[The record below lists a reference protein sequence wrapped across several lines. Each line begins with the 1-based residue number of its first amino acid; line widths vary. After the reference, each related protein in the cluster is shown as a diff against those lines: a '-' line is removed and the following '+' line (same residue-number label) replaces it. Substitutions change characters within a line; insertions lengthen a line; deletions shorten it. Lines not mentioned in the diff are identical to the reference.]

1 MTPHGPPS
9 VRHPR
14 IDVGQRPF
22 IVIWEMTRACDLACK
37 HCRAE
42 AQPLHNP
49 LELNTREAR
58 SLIDEIASFGPPPPL
73 FVMTGGDPMKRPDLT
88 ELVAYAASRHLPVA
102 FSPSATPLL
111 TRGVITELKGAG
123 LKALSLSVDGSCP
136 EIHDAFRG
144 IDGVFERTM
153 AAWETARELGIKVQ
167 INTTVS
173 RLNLFDLPRMAH
185 IVRERGAIVW
195 SGFMLVPVGRGTALE
210 QLSADECE
218 DVMNFLYDVGNAIP
232 TKTTEGHHF
241 RRVVLERTIMERR
254 GIAPEST
261 IRLGP
266 TYRKLRA
273 ALEPWP
279 SQGQERRSP
288 MDINAGRGFVFV
300 SHVGTVHPSGFMPI
314 PAGNVRVQTLTEIY
328 RQSPLFNDLRDTA
341 RLTGRCGVCEFAA
354 VCGGSRS
361 RAFATSGDPLG
372 DDPLCAYTPGTFP
385 YQADIA
391 GCSTSAASRQAR
403 RSCTE
408 RFRAAIPA
416 KA

>member
-1 MTPHGPPS
+1 
-9 VRHPR
+9 
-14 IDVGQRPF
+14 VGQRLF

-42 AQPLHNP
+42 AQPLRDP
-49 LELNTREAR
+49 LELDTREAR
-58 SLIDEIASFGPPPPL
+58 SLIDEVASFGAPPPL

-88 ELVAYAASRHLPVA
+88 ELVAYAAARHLPVA

-111 TRGVITELKGAG
+111 TRGAITELKAAG
-123 LKALSLSVDGSCP
+123 LKALSLSVDGSCSK
-136 EIHDAFRG
+136 IHDAFRG

-173 RLNLFDLPRMAH
+173 RLNLFDLPRVARM
-185 IVRERGAIVW
+185 VRARGAMVW
-195 SGFMLVPVGRGTALE
+195 SGFMLVPVGRGAALE

-241 RRVVLERTIMERR
+241 RRVVLERTILERR
-254 GIAPEST
+254 GVAPEST
-261 IRLGP
+261 LRLGP
-266 TYRKLRA
+266 TYRMLRA

-279 SQGQERRSP
+279 SQGQARRSP

-300 SHVGTVHPSGFMPI
+300 PHVGTVHPSGFMPI

-341 RLTGRCGVCEFAA
+341 RLTGRCGMCEFAV

-361 RAFATSGDPLG
+361 RAFASSGDALG
-372 DDPLCAYTPGTFP
+372 DDPLCAYTSGTFS

-391 GCSTSAASRQAR
+391 PLFKVSGPGAGPPVLR
-403 RSCTE
+403 
-408 RFRAAIPA
+408 
-416 KA
+416 

>member
-1 MTPHGPPS
+1 
-9 VRHPR
+9 
-14 IDVGQRPF
+14 
-22 IVIWEMTRACDLACK
+22 MTRACDLACK

-49 LELNTREAR
+49 LELSTREAR

-88 ELVAYAASRHLPVA
+88 ELVAYAAGRHLPVA

-111 TRGVITELKGAG
+111 TPGVITELKSAG
-123 LKALSLSVDGSCP
+123 LKALSLSIDGSCP

-153 AAWETARELGIKVQ
+153 TAWETARELGIKVQ

-185 IVRERGAIVW
+185 LVRERGATLW
-195 SGFMLVPVGRGTALE
+195 SGFMLVPVGRGAALE
-210 QLSADECE
+210 QISADECE

-241 RRVVLERTIMERR
+241 RRVVLERTILERR
-254 GIAPEST
+254 GIAPEGA

-279 SQGQERRSP
+279 VRGQERRSP
-288 MDINAGRGFVFV
+288 MDINAGRGFVFI

-314 PAGNVRVQTLTEIY
+314 PAGNIRAQTLADIY
-328 RQSPLFNDLRDTA
+328 RESPLFNDLRDTA

-361 RAFATSGDPLG
+361 RAFATSEDPLG
-372 DDPLCAYTPGTFP
+372 DDPLCAYTPGIFP
-385 YQADIA
+385 YQADVARLLNVSGLEA
-391 GCSTSAASRQAR
+391 G
-403 RSCTE
+403 
-408 RFRAAIPA
+408 PPVLH
-416 KA
+416 

>member
-1 MTPHGPPS
+1 
-9 VRHPR
+9 
-14 IDVGQRPF
+14 
-22 IVIWEMTRACDLACK
+22 
-37 HCRAE
+37 
-42 AQPLHNP
+42 
-49 LELNTREAR
+49 
-58 SLIDEIASFGPPPPL
+58 
-73 FVMTGGDPMKRPDLT
+73 MTGGDPMKRPDLT
-88 ELVAYAASRHLPVA
+88 ELVAYAAGRHLPVA

-111 TRGVITELKGAG
+111 TPGVITELKSAG
-123 LKALSLSVDGSCP
+123 LKALSLSIDGSCP

-153 AAWETARELGIKVQ
+153 TAWETARELGIKVQ

-185 IVRERGAIVW
+185 LVRERGATLW
-195 SGFMLVPVGRGTALE
+195 SGFMLVPVGRGAALE
-210 QLSADECE
+210 QISADECE

-241 RRVVLERTIMERR
+241 RRVVLERTILERR
-254 GIAPEST
+254 GIAPEGA

-279 SQGQERRSP
+279 VRGQERRSP
-288 MDINAGRGFVFV
+288 MDINAGRGFVFI

-314 PAGNVRVQTLTEIY
+314 PAGNIRAQTLADIY
-328 RQSPLFNDLRDTA
+328 RESPLFNDLRDTA

-361 RAFATSGDPLG
+361 RAFATSEDPLG
-372 DDPLCAYTPGTFP
+372 DDPLCAYTPGIFP
-385 YQADIA
+385 YQADVARLLNVSGLEA
-391 GCSTSAASRQAR
+391 G
-403 RSCTE
+403 
-408 RFRAAIPA
+408 PPVLH
-416 KA
+416 

>member
-1 MTPHGPPS
+1 
-9 VRHPR
+9 
-14 IDVGQRPF
+14 
-22 IVIWEMTRACDLACK
+22 MTRACDLACQ

-42 AQPLHNP
+42 AQPLRNP

-58 SLIDEIASFGPPPPL
+58 SLIDEVASFGAPHPL
-73 FVMTGGDPMKRPDLT
+73 FVMTGGDLLKRPDLT
-88 ELVAYAASRHLPVA
+88 ELVAYAAGRHLPVA

-111 TRGVITELKGAG
+111 TRGVITELKAAG
-123 LKALSLSVDGSCP
+123 LKALSLSVDGSGP

-153 AAWETARELGIKVQ
+153 AAWETAREFGIKVQ

-185 IVRERGAIVW
+185 IVRERGAMVW
-195 SGFMLVPVGRGTALE
+195 SGFMLVPVGRGAALQ
-210 QLSADECE
+210 QLCADECE

-232 TKTTEGHHF
+232 AKTTEGHHF
-241 RRVVLERTIMERR
+241 RRVVLQRTILERR
-254 GIAPEST
+254 GLAPEST
-261 IRLGP
+261 LRLGP
-266 TYRKLRA
+266 TYRTLRA

-279 SQGQERRSP
+279 SQAHGRRSP

-300 SHVGTVHPSGFMPI
+300 SHIGTVHPSGFMPI

-341 RLTGRCGVCEFAA
+341 RLTGRCGVCEFAV

-361 RAFATSGDPLG
+361 RAFAASGDPLG
-372 DDPLCAYTPGTFP
+372 DDPLCAYTPGTFS

-391 GCSTSAASRQAR
+391 PLLNVSGPAAG
-403 RSCTE
+403 
-408 RFRAAIPA
+408 PPVLH
-416 KA
+416 

>member
-1 MTPHGPPS
+1 
-9 VRHPR
+9 
-14 IDVGQRPF
+14 
-22 IVIWEMTRACDLACK
+22 MTRACDLACK

-42 AQPLHNP
+42 AQPLRNP
-49 LELNTREAR
+49 LELNTGEAR
-58 SLIDEIASFGPPPPL
+58 SLIDEIASFGAPPPL
-73 FVMTGGDPMKRPDLT
+73 FVMTGGDPLKRPDLI

-111 TRGVITELKGAG
+111 TRGVITELKAAG

-185 IVRERGAIVW
+185 IVRERGAMVW
-195 SGFMLVPVGRGTALE
+195 SGFMLVPVGRGAALE

-241 RRVVLERTIMERR
+241 RRVVLERTILERR

-266 TYRKLRA
+266 TYRILRA

-279 SQGQERRSP
+279 SQGHGRRSP
-288 MDINAGRGFVFV
+288 MDINAGRGFLFV

-341 RLTGRCGVCEFAA
+341 RLTGRCGVCEFAV

-361 RAFATSGDPLG
+361 RAFATSGDPLD
-372 DDPLCAYTPGTFP
+372 DDPLYAYTPGTFS

-391 GCSTSAASRQAR
+391 PLLNVSGPEAG
-403 RSCTE
+403 
-408 RFRAAIPA
+408 PPVLH
-416 KA
+416 

>member
-1 MTPHGPPS
+1 MTAHRPPS

-14 IDVGQRPF
+14 IDVGRRPF
-22 IVIWEMTRACDLACK
+22 IVIWEMTRACDLACQ

-42 AQPLHNP
+42 ARPLRNP

-58 SLIDEIASFGPPPPL
+58 ALIDEIASFGAPPPL
-73 FVMTGGDPMKRPDLT
+73 FVMTGGDPMKRPDLI
-88 ELVAYAASRHLPVA
+88 ELIAYAASRQLPVA

-111 TRGVITELKGAG
+111 TRGVIAELKAAG
-123 LKALSLSVDGSCP
+123 LKALSLSVDGSGP
-136 EIHDAFRG
+136 GIHDAFRG

-173 RLNLFDLPRMAH
+173 RLNLFDLPRIAH
-185 IVRERGAIVW
+185 LVRARGAMVW
-195 SGFMLVPVGRGTALE
+195 SGFMLVPVGRGAALE

-241 RRVVLERTIMERR
+241 RRVVLERTILERR
-254 GIAPEST
+254 GIAPENVL
-261 IRLGP
+261 RLGP
-266 TYRKLRA
+266 TYRRLRA

-279 SQGQERRSP
+279 ARGRERRSP
-288 MDINAGRGFVFV
+288 MDINAGRGFVFI

-314 PAGNVRVQTLTEIY
+314 PAGNVRVQTLTRIY
-328 RQSPLFNDLRDTA
+328 RESPLFNDLRDPA

-361 RAFATSGDPLG
+361 RAFASGGDAFG
-372 DDPLCAYTPGTFP
+372 DDPLCAYTPGAFP

-391 GCSTSAASRQAR
+391 PLFNVSGPAAG
-403 RSCTE
+403 
-408 RFRAAIPA
+408 PA
-416 KA
+416 VAH

>member
-88 ELVAYAASRHLPVA
+88 ELVAYAAGRHLPVA

-195 SGFMLVPVGRGTALE
+195 SGFMLVPVGRGAALE

-241 RRVVLERTIMERR
+241 RRVVLERTILERR
-254 GIAPEST
+254 GIAPESS

-266 TYRKLRA
+266 TYRKLRV

-279 SQGQERRSP
+279 SQGHERRSP

-328 RQSPLFNDLRDTA
+328 RKSPLFNDLRDTA
-341 RLTGRCGVCEFAA
+341 RLTGRCRGCEFAA

-391 GCSTSAASRQAR
+391 ALLNVSGLEAG
-403 RSCTE
+403 
-408 RFRAAIPA
+408 PPVLH
-416 KA
+416 

>member
-1 MTPHGPPS
+1 M
-9 VRHPR
+9 
-14 IDVGQRPF
+14 GQRPF

-42 AQPLHNP
+42 ARPLRDP

-58 SLIDEIASFGPPPPL
+58 SLIDEVASFGAPPPL

-88 ELVAYAASRHLPVA
+88 ELVAYAAARHLPVA

-111 TRGVITELKGAG
+111 TRGAITELKAAG
-123 LKALSLSVDGSCP
+123 LKVLSLSVDGSCP

-153 AAWETARELGIKVQ
+153 AAWETAREFGIKVQ

-185 IVRERGAIVW
+185 MVRARGAMVW
-195 SGFMLVPVGRGTALE
+195 SGFMLVPVGRGAALE
-210 QLSADECE
+210 QLSADDCE

-241 RRVVLERTIMERR
+241 RRVVLERTILERR
-254 GIAPEST
+254 GIAPESAL
-261 IRLGP
+261 RLGP
-266 TYRKLRA
+266 TYRMLRA

-279 SQGQERRSP
+279 SQGQARRSP

-341 RLTGRCGVCEFAA
+341 RLTGRCGVCEFAV

-361 RAFATSGDPLG
+361 RAFASSGDALG
-372 DDPLCAYTPGTFP
+372 DDPLCAYTLGTFS

-391 GCSTSAASRQAR
+391 PLLKVSGPGAGPPVLR
-403 RSCTE
+403 
-408 RFRAAIPA
+408 
-416 KA
+416 

>member
-1 MTPHGPPS
+1 
-9 VRHPR
+9 
-14 IDVGQRPF
+14 VGQRPF

-42 AQPLHNP
+42 SQPLRNP
-49 LELNTREAR
+49 LELDTREAR
-58 SLIDEIASFGPPPPL
+58 SLIDEIASFGAPPPL

-88 ELVAYAASRHLPVA
+88 ELVAYAAARHLPVA

-111 TRGVITELKGAG
+111 TRDVITELKAAG
-123 LKALSLSVDGSCP
+123 LKALSLSVDGSCSK
-136 EIHDAFRG
+136 IHDAFRG

-173 RLNLFDLPRMAH
+173 RLNLFDLPRVAH
-185 IVRERGAIVW
+185 MVRARGAMVW
-195 SGFMLVPVGRGTALE
+195 SAFMLVPVGRGAALE

-241 RRVVLERTIMERR
+241 RRVVLERTILERR

-261 IRLGP
+261 LRLGP
-266 TYRKLRA
+266 TYRMLRA

-279 SQGQERRSP
+279 SQGQARRSP

-341 RLTGRCGVCEFAA
+341 RLTGRCGVCEFAV

-361 RAFATSGDPLG
+361 RAFASSGDALG

-391 GCSTSAASRQAR
+391 PLFEVSGPGAGPPVLR
-403 RSCTE
+403 
-408 RFRAAIPA
+408 
-416 KA
+416 

>member
-1 MTPHGPPS
+1 M
-9 VRHPR
+9 
-14 IDVGQRPF
+14 GQRPF
-22 IVIWEMTRACDLACK
+22 IVIWEMTRACDLACQ

-42 AQPLHNP
+42 AQPLPNP

-58 SLIDEIASFGPPPPL
+58 SLIDEIASFGAPPPL

-111 TRGVITELKGAG
+111 TRGVITELKAAG
-123 LKALSLSVDGSCP
+123 LKALSLSVDGSGP

-185 IVRERGAIVW
+185 IVRARGAMVW
-195 SGFMLVPVGRGTALE
+195 SGFMLVPVGRGAALE

-241 RRVVLERTIMERR
+241 RRVVLERTILERR
-254 GIAPEST
+254 GIAPEGT
-261 IRLGP
+261 LRLGP
-266 TYRKLRA
+266 TYRRLRA

-279 SQGQERRSP
+279 AQGRERRSP

-328 RQSPLFNDLRDTA
+328 RQSPLFNDLRDPA
-341 RLTGRCGVCEFAA
+341 RLTGRCGVCEFAV

-361 RAFATSGDPLG
+361 RAFASSGDALG
-372 DDPLCAYTPGTFP
+372 DDPLCAYTPGTFS

-391 GCSTSAASRQAR
+391 PLFNLSGAAASPPVL
-403 RSCTE
+403 S
-408 RFRAAIPA
+408 
-416 KA
+416 

>member
-1 MTPHGPPS
+1 M
-9 VRHPR
+9 
-14 IDVGQRPF
+14 GQRPF
-22 IVIWEMTRACDLACK
+22 IVIWEMTRACDLACQ

-42 AQPLHNP
+42 AQPLPNP

-58 SLIDEIASFGPPPPL
+58 SLIDEIASFGAPPPL

-111 TRGVITELKGAG
+111 TRGVITELKAAG
-123 LKALSLSVDGSCP
+123 LKALSLSVDGSGP

-173 RLNLFDLPRMAH
+173 RLNLFDLPRIAH
-185 IVRERGAIVW
+185 LVRARGAMVW
-195 SGFMLVPVGRGTALE
+195 SGFMLVPVGRGAALE

-241 RRVVLERTIMERR
+241 RRVVLERTILERR
-254 GIAPEST
+254 GIAPEGT
-261 IRLGP
+261 LRLGP
-266 TYRKLRA
+266 TYRRLRA

-279 SQGQERRSP
+279 AQGRERRSP

-328 RQSPLFNDLRDTA
+328 RQSPLFNDLRDPA
-341 RLTGRCGVCEFAA
+341 RLTGRCGVCEFAV

-361 RAFATSGDPLG
+361 RAFASSGDALG
-372 DDPLCAYTPGTFP
+372 DDPLCAYTPGTFS

-391 GCSTSAASRQAR
+391 PLFNLSGAAASPPVL
-403 RSCTE
+403 S
-408 RFRAAIPA
+408 
-416 KA
+416 

>member
-1 MTPHGPPS
+1 
-9 VRHPR
+9 
-14 IDVGQRPF
+14 VGQRPF

-42 AQPLHNP
+42 AQPLHNL
-49 LELNTREAR
+49 LELSTREAR

-88 ELVAYAASRHLPVA
+88 ELVAYAAGRHLPVA

-111 TRGVITELKGAG
+111 TPGVITELKSAG
-123 LKALSLSVDGSCP
+123 LKALSLSIDGSCP

-153 AAWETARELGIKVQ
+153 TAWETARELGIKVQ

-185 IVRERGAIVW
+185 LVRERGATLW
-195 SGFMLVPVGRGTALE
+195 SGFMLVPVGRGAALE
-210 QLSADECE
+210 QISADECE

-241 RRVVLERTIMERR
+241 RRVVLERTILERR
-254 GIAPEST
+254 GIAPEGA

-279 SQGQERRSP
+279 VRGQERRSP
-288 MDINAGRGFVFV
+288 MDINAGRGFVFI

-314 PAGNVRVQTLTEIY
+314 PAGNIRAQTLADIY
-328 RQSPLFNDLRDTA
+328 RESPLFNDLRDTA

-361 RAFATSGDPLG
+361 RAFATSEDPLG
-372 DDPLCAYTPGTFP
+372 DDPLCAYTPGIFP
-385 YQADIA
+385 YQADVARLLNVSGLEA
-391 GCSTSAASRQAR
+391 G
-403 RSCTE
+403 
-408 RFRAAIPA
+408 PPVLH
-416 KA
+416 